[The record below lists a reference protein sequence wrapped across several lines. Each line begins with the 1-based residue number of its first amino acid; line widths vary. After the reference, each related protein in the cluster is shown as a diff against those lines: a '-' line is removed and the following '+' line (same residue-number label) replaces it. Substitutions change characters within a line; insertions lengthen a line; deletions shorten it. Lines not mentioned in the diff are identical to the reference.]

1 MTRKA
6 IIDDPYNAETPLD
19 RLDGR
24 IVPVGDFFVRSHFA
38 VPALAPERWRCAVDG
53 VTLDLATLKTLPS
66 RRVTVTLECA
76 GNGRT
81 LLSPPVKGAPWRLG
95 GVATAEFEG
104 VPLCRVLDRGNAG
117 RGAREILFTGA
128 DSGAVADGRQITFE
142 RSLPIDVARDPDV
155 LVAWG
160 MNGAPLDPHHGA
172 PVRLVVPG
180 WYGVASVKWLVGIRA
195 LAAPFAGYFQSENYV
210 YRGSPAFPDGT
221 PIAKARVRSM
231 IASPEEGAVVPAGT
245 IEVRGSAWSGGGP
258 IARVEVSV
266 DGGSTWTDA
275 FLGKPLSVHAATPW
289 NARVAIGPGEAE
301 IRSRATDASGEAQ
314 PDSASWNALGY
325 GNNALHRVSVRGK
338 TGTATEIR

>member
-24 IVPVGDFFVRSHFA
+24 VVPVGDFFVRSHFA
-38 VPALAPERWRCAVDG
+38 VPAIAPGGWRCAVDG
-53 VTLDLATLKTLPS
+53 GALDWNALRGLPS
-66 RRVTVTLECA
+66 RKVTVTLECA

-81 LLSPPVKGAPWRLG
+81 LLTPAVKGAPWRLG
-95 GVATAEFEG
+95 AVATAEFEG
-104 VPLCRVLDRGNAG
+104 VPLREILDRGSVGA
-117 RGAREILFTGA
+117 GAREILFTGA
-128 DSGAVADGRQITFE
+128 DSGAVPDGRTVTFE

-172 PVRLVVPG
+172 PVRLVGPG

-195 LAAPFAGYFQSENYV
+195 LATPYAGYFQSENYV

-221 PIAKARVRSM
+221 PVAKARVRSM
-231 IASPEEGAVVPAGT
+231 IASPEEGATVPAGT
-245 IEVRGSAWSGGGP
+245 IEVKGSAWSGGGP

-266 DGGSTWTDA
+266 DGGATWTDA
-275 FLGKPLSVHAATPW
+275 VLEKPLSPYAATPW
-289 NARVAIGPGEAE
+289 TAHVEVRGAVELQT
-301 IRSRATDASGEAQ
+301 RATDGSGEAQ
-314 PDSASWNALGY
+314 PDSAPWNALGY
-325 GNNALHRVSVRGK
+325 GNNSVQRVSVR
-338 TGTATEIR
+338 TA